1 MKITYST
8 IPHHPLADASYGI
21 VTTSHRHR
29 AANIRGRKKKKES
42 SAGWW
47 EGKRGGAAENGGVG

>member
-1 MKITYST
+1 MKMTYST

-29 AANIRGRKKKKES
+29 AANIRCRKKKES